1 MLVVET
7 TPRFDNELIEILD
20 FIAED
25 SSHRALDFYDELIE
39 KLHDIPSNPYMY
51 RKREHMDENIRELI
65 YKGIMHRYGKR
76 CCFYLRYLQSKF
88 VGFHSNLRRYF
99 FKGLCYNW

>member
-1 MLVVET
+1 MLFINYLLFEKDMLVVET

-51 RKREHMDENIRELI
+51 RKREHMDENTRELI
-65 YKGIMHRYGKR
+65 YKGYTVPLYIDTEKDVVFILGI
-76 CCFYLRYLQSKF
+76 FNQ
-88 VGFHSNLRRYF
+88 NL
-99 FKGLCYNW
+99 WV